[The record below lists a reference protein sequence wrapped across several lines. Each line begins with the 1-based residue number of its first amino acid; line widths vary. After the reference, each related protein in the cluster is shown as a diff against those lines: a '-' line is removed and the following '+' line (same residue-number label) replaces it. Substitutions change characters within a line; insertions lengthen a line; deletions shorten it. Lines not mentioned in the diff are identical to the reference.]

1 MPTTEESTQ
10 SIGRSKASIDNGFSR
25 VGRTMSSDD
34 RVASWL
40 HAAGGR
46 AVATCD
52 AIILL
57 CREHHAPEAASL
69 ARAVIQLAADMR
81 WIASSQGPDR
91 LAEFE
96 KDAAGRDWGLLW
108 SAPRLRERLASS
120 GLSEADAAR
129 WVDEAGKLCA
139 GHLAGGS
146 AGLPWAHAFG
156 GAGPVRVLAE
166 TVLAVTARAMD
177 EAVKALEAR
186 WPGYFTA

>member
-10 SIGRSKASIDNGFSR
+10 SIGRSKAAIDNGFSR
-25 VGRTMSSDD
+25 VGRTQSGDD
-34 RVASWL
+34 KVAAWL

-81 WIASSQGPDR
+81 WIAGSTNGDR

-108 SAPRLRERLASS
+108 SSPRLKERLASS
-120 GLSEADAAR
+120 GLPEPDAAR
-129 WVDEAGKLCA
+129 WVEEAGKLCA

-146 AGLPWAHAFG
+146 SGLPWAHAFG
-156 GAGPVRVLAE
+156 GGGPVRVPAE
-166 TVLAVTARAMD
+166 AVLAVTARAMD
-177 EAVKALEAR
+177 EAVRALEAR
-186 WPGYFTA
+186 WPGFFTA

>member
-10 SIGRSKASIDNGFSR
+10 SIGRSKAAIDNGFSR
-25 VGRTMSSDD
+25 VGRTMSGDD

-46 AVATCD
+46 AVAACD

-81 WIASSQGPDR
+81 WIASGKEGDR
-91 LAEFE
+91 LAELE
-96 KDAAGRDWGLLW
+96 RDEAKRDWGLLW
-108 SAPRLRERLASS
+108 SAKRLRERLASS
-120 GLSEADAAR
+120 GVPEAEAVRWVEEAAR
-129 WVDEAGKLCA
+129 LCA

-146 AGLPWAHAFG
+146 SGLPWAHAFG
-156 GAGPVRVLAE
+156 GAPVRVPAE
-166 TVLAVTARAMD
+166 AVLALTARAMD
-177 EAVKALEAR
+177 EAVRALDAR
-186 WPGYFTA
+186 WPGYFTS